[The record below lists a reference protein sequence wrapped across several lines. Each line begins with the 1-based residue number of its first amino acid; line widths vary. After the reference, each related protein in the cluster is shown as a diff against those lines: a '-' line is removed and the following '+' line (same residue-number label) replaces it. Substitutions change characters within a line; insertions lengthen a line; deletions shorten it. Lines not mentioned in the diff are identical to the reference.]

1 MDGTLVNKYTSDSSE
16 IDIPM
21 AVLVDG
27 NTASAAEL
35 FTCALKDYD
44 KAIIVG
50 TRTYGKGCMQTIL
63 ELPNGGAL
71 RMTTQ
76 MYNPPVS
83 ENYDQKGITP
93 DIVVE
98 LDSELKD
105 LSHYFEIS
113 DKDDNQ
119 ITSAYEA
126 LKNSK

>member
-1 MDGTLVNKYTSDSSE
+1 
-16 IDIPM
+16 
-21 AVLVDG
+21 
-27 NTASAAEL
+27 
-35 FTCALKDYD
+35 
-44 KAIIVG
+44 
-50 TRTYGKGCMQTIL
+50 
-63 ELPNGGAL
+63 
-71 RMTTQ
+71 MTTQ

-98 LDSELKD
+98 LDSKLKD

-119 ITSAYEA
+119 MKSAYDA